1 MRQKRLLSVLLAIMI
16 TVCSLLPTAA
26 AEEDGNQLIWRRE
39 TPVTADIRTAE
50 TVFDNGSRQAE
61 HYICYTP
68 GGNARPVLAYGESIR
83 EKLEFPAAAEL
94 SDGRV
99 LAGINGDYFVMAT
112 GMPLGIIIHEGEL
125 ISSDAGNA
133 AFGFMEDG
141 SAVFGQPGLQIQL
154 RSDQVSCSVVSI
166 NKNYI
171 NGRFCLFTS
180 AWGEQLPL
188 SKDYRCLELI
198 PVEGEILALGG
209 DMTCYAG
216 RVSMPEEALPLEEGK
231 VYLCYSGPEEA
242 WQLAGLDSV
251 EPGTNMALSVKA
263 ADERFDCCREALGCL
278 YPLLS
283 DGEILQGLDD
293 IDKNKAPRTAIG
305 LREDG
310 SVIFYTADGRQSGY
324 AIGLSLREVAV
335 RLKEL
340 GCINA
345 GALDGGASTVLAYQM
360 PGEETC
366 TVKNLP
372 SLGKLRETPQF
383 LLLTAPEEEAGPL
396 ETIAVSSNEKVML
409 SGSSCML
416 VAGGCDGNGAPV
428 SPDGLQWSCDY
439 GSMGDDGLFTA
450 PGKPC
455 EASVT
460 AQCGNICGEFR
471 IPVISQPEE
480 IRVISEESGR
490 ELRQLRVLP
499 GSETGLSAK
508 ALWNGLEVCTADEQ
522 FAWLLDGDIGTIDS
536 TGLFTA
542 CENAAIGE
550 LTISC
555 GDISCRLQIIVTDT
569 VICAEGFEQAQ
580 SGSMPGLVW
589 SPEANRDKVKYGRG
603 SLRLDYDL
611 ADGSVTFPLEA
622 YPTELGGS
630 ASLWILSDG
639 SGNNIYSVHKE
650 ISILLGK
657 LDHAGWMQFEVNTEV
672 FGRILGLRI
681 GGSGSGSLWLDQLL
695 INNLAEPDTEAPVIR
710 MNVTGDSLT
719 ADVWDQAEG
728 ILGEAYLQLTA
739 DGEALSFDYD
749 DSIGRIKAALPM
761 PDPCIRIVLTA
772 YDRSGNY
779 NSSSLL
785 LDSGAPSAFPDMDG
799 HWASRYV
806 EHMRNMGVIAGRLAD
821 DGTVYFDP
829 DSEVTRAEFAVML
842 CRWLGIDTSAYDET
856 LRFADESTIP
866 SWALSGVKAATSLG
880 LIQGSPTEE
889 GLYFM
894 PQQPL
899 TRAQAAVILGR
910 TMPGGRMMSDLP
922 WPDAADIPTWARAYV
937 SELAFMGVMTGNGA
951 TFDPNSPLTRAQAAK
966 LLSELS

>member
-1 MRQKRLLSVLLAIMI
+1 MRQRRLLSVLLAILMI
-16 TVCSLLPTAA
+16 GCLFPPSAA
-26 AEEDGNQLIWRRE
+26 AEEEGDQLIWRRE
-39 TPVTADIRTAE
+39 TPIAADIRTVE

-61 HYICYTP
+61 HYICYMP
-68 GGNARPVLAYGESIR
+68 GGNARPVLAYGESFR

-94 SDGRV
+94 ADGRV

-112 GMPLGIIIHEGEL
+112 GMPLGIVIHEGEL

-133 AFGFMEDG
+133 AFGFLEDG
-141 SAVFGQPGLQIQL
+141 SAVFGQPGLQISL
-154 RSDQVSCSVVSI
+154 RSDTVSCAVGSI
-166 NKNYI
+166 NKNYK
-171 NGRFCLFTS
+171 NGQFCLFTS

-188 SKDYRCLELI
+188 SEDYRCLELI
-198 PVEGEILALGG
+198 PAEGEILAPGG
-209 DMTCYAG
+209 EMACYAG

-231 VYLCYSGPEEA
+231 LYLCYAGPEEA
-242 WQLAGLDSV
+242 WQLAGLSSV
-251 EPGTNMALSVKA
+251 EPGAKLALSVKA
-263 ADERFDCCREALGCL
+263 ADERFESCREALGCL

-283 DGEILQGLDD
+283 DGEILPGLDD

-310 SVIFYTADGRQSGY
+310 SIIFYTADGRQSGY
-324 AIGLSLREVAV
+324 AIGLTLQEVAV

-340 GCINA
+340 GCIHA

-366 TVKNLP
+366 TVRNLP

-383 LLLTAPEEEAGPL
+383 LLLTAPEEEAGTM
-396 ETIAVSSNEKVML
+396 ETLAIFSDEKVML
-409 SGSSCML
+409 AGSPCML
-416 VAGGCDGNGAPV
+416 VAGGCDGNGTPV
-428 SPDGLQWSCDY
+428 SPDGLQWSCDF
-439 GSMGDDGLFTA
+439 GSIGDGGLFTA
-450 PGKPC
+450 PEEPC

-460 AQCGNICGEFR
+460 AQCGSICGEFR

-490 ELRQLRVLP
+490 EVRQLRVLP
-499 GSETGLSAK
+499 GSETELNVK
-508 ALWNGLEVCTADEQ
+508 ALWNGMEVCASDEQ
-522 FAWLLDGDIGTIDS
+522 FAWLLDGDAGTIDS

-550 LTISC
+550 LTVSC
-555 GDISCRLQIIVTDT
+555 GEISCRLQIIVTDT
-569 VICAEGFEQAQ
+569 VICAEDFEQAQ
-580 SGSMPGLVW
+580 SGSAPGLAW
-589 SPEANRDKVKYGRG
+589 SLEANRDKVKYGFG

-611 ADGSVTFPLEA
+611 SEGSVTFPLEE
-622 YPTELGGS
+622 YPTELGSS
-630 ASLWILSDG
+630 ATLWILSDG
-639 SGNNIYSVHKE
+639 SGNNVYSVHKE
-650 ISILLGK
+650 ISILLGQ
-657 LDHAGWMQFEVNTEV
+657 LDHAGWMQFEVNTGV

-695 INNLAEPDTEAPVIR
+695 INNLTEPDTEAPVIR
-710 MNVTGDSLT
+710 MNVAEDSLT

-728 ILGEAYLQLTA
+728 ILGEAFLHLTA

-749 DSIGRIKAALPM
+749 DSIGRIRAALPQ
-761 PDPCIRIVLTA
+761 PDPCIRIVLTV

-779 NSSSLL
+779 NSSSVL
-785 LDSGAPSAFPDMDG
+785 LDSGSPSAFPDMDG

-806 EHMRNMGVIAGRLAD
+806 DHMRNIGVIAGRLAD

-829 DSEVTRAEFAVML
+829 DSNVTRAEFAVML
-842 CRWLGIDTSAYDET
+842 CRWLRIDLSAYDEA
-856 LRFADESTIP
+856 LIFADEADIP
-866 SWALSGVKAATSLG
+866 SWALCSVKAAASLG

-889 GLYFM
+889 GMVFM
-894 PQQPL
+894 PQQLL

-910 TMPGGRMMSDLP
+910 TMPGGRMLSDLP
-922 WPDAADIPTWARAYV
+922 WRDAADIPTWARAYI

-951 TFDPNSPLTRAQAAK
+951 TFEPNSPLTRAQAAK